1 MVTAIGEG
9 LLLAFYLCYS
19 TSNCSKRERNLF
31 LTLLKLHILYM
42 RGNVPDIAKRVLHA
56 RYTVAI
62 GLVRGFRQR
71 GSACLEGALVN
82 SVYIVH
88 VQVDRRWHWLPSPGA
103 TAADHHHR
111 VTNPDLGMY
120 AARGSR
126 STEKLCCRE
135 CFFHDIAIAKKHF
148 HEAYH
153 GEETFVKQF
162 ASIEKLDT
170 AILYVLE
177 LASSLSVL
185 LLAFGL
191 IASMANVL
199 TKGDVLT
206 DNLIMQH
213 IWAWT
218 QCIAIDASVAGTII
232 RTFRYHHQR
241 ERVKTWLYALLS
253 ALLLFTAAIVSN
265 IEAVQQT
272 MNISLDSA
280 YTHVFIPV
288 EALIWIRSV
297 AIVLLIVAHA
307 VRHVQLEE
315 KPVLP
320 VGRQGVREKRTPIQP
335 KPTVVNQT
343 VVQEDEQKALPP
355 PKSVQNDNYDRVNVY
370 MGEHPDASART
381 VGKALGMSATTANK
395 WMNKARIV

>member
-1 MVTAIGEG
+1 M
-9 LLLAFYLCYS
+9 
-19 TSNCSKRERNLF
+19 
-31 LTLLKLHILYM
+31 
-42 RGNVPDIAKRVLHA
+42 
-56 RYTVAI
+56 
-62 GLVRGFRQR
+62 
-71 GSACLEGALVN
+71 
-82 SVYIVH
+82 
-88 VQVDRRWHWLPSPGA
+88 
-103 TAADHHHR
+103 
-111 VTNPDLGMY
+111 
-120 AARGSR
+120 
-126 STEKLCCRE
+126 
-135 CFFHDIAIAKKHF
+135 
-148 HEAYH
+148 
-153 GEETFVKQF
+153 KQF

-199 TKGDVLT
+199 TKGGVLT
-206 DNLIMQH
+206 DNIIMQH

-232 RTFRYHHQR
+232 RTFRYHHQH

-315 KPVLP
+315 K
-320 VGRQGVREKRTPIQP
+320 QTVREKRTPIQP

-355 PKSVQNDNYDRVNVY
+355 PKSVQNDNYDRVKVY
-370 MGEHPDASART
+370 MGAHPDASART

-395 WMNKARIV
+395 WMSRVRASQQ